1 MAVKSIRKI
10 EILGMGCASC
20 KRLEENVRKAV
31 SELGLKVEI
40 LKVTEIEKIVERGV
54 MATPALAFDG
64 NVVSSGRVPDVA
76 ELKKWMV

>member
-1 MAVKSIRKI
+1 MKKI
-10 EILGMGCASC
+10 EILGMGCANC

-40 LKVTEIEKIVERGV
+40 EKVTEIGKIIERGV

-64 NVVSSGRVPDVA
+64 RIVCSGRIPDVA
-76 ELKKWMV
+76 ELKEWMV

>member
-1 MAVKSIRKI
+1 MKKI
-10 EILGMGCASC
+10 EILGMGCPNC

-40 LKVTEIEKIVERGV
+40 VKVTEIEKIVERGV

-64 NVVSSGRVPDVA
+64 GVVSTGRVPDVA
-76 ELKKWMV
+76 ELKKWLS